1 MLNLPAADWPIG
13 QAFLIQLP
21 EQEEVLSEVFLGG
34 ALYTLLSDLWGTK
47 HQLNGKM
54 INSKYK
60 STVTVVQAL

>member
-13 QAFLIQLP
+13 QEFLIELP

-34 ALYTLLSDLWGTK
+34 DLYTLLSDLWGTK

-60 STVTVVQAL
+60 STVIVVQAL